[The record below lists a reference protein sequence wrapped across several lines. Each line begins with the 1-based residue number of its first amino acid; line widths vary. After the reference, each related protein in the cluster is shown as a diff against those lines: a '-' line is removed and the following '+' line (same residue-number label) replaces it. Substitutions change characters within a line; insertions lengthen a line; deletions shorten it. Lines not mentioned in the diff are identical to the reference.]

1 MFKGIHCD
9 LDEEQVLENG
19 IFWRIRFL
27 SKSSI
32 LRVKGIF
39 LSSLQPPVLRR
50 ESIPVVV
57 FFLKYILPVS
67 ILRTYYRTVV
77 LF

>member
-57 FFLKYILPVS
+57 LLFF
-67 ILRTYYRTVV
+67 
-77 LF
+77 